1 MKPNYFVTGMLSFLF
16 FTVVYMR
23 FEQVRHNR
31 QLKALEATTLR
42 VPTNAPAWTNTTGTT
57 FTTNGVVDI
66 VDSRL
71 LTNWANA
78 KQPYATDTNR
88 PVLSNYWTSVGRYEH
103 FDTGF
108 RLGYACAAAGGSRKD
123 GQTIM
128 DAFRQNRPDIVSN
141 WFELHK

>member
-1 MKPNYFVTGMLSFLF
+1 MKLEDRLLLFALVTSVTWLCLAH
-16 FTVVYMR
+16 FTQNKR
-23 FEQVRHNR
+23 I
-31 QLKALEATTLR
+31 KALEATTLR

-128 DAFRQNRPDIVSN
+128 DAFRQNRPDIASN